1 MDNDPIFFWSVLV
14 LMVYGYLFM
23 LGFLLMILA
32 ALALWCYF
40 RMNSSKPEDLEAS
53 KKNKSKTRI

>member
-1 MDNDPIFFWSVLV
+1 MDNDPLFFWSVLV

-40 RMNSSKPEDLEAS
+40 RMN
-53 KKNKSKTRI
+53 